1 MHPMN
6 EVERLIINQ
15 MQMSDIQNICLHKQK
30 STINVDVFFFLLNN
44 DEMVVHLNVMIH
56 NIQMVCLCVC
66 VYVCVCASE

>member
-30 STINVDVFFFLLNN
+30 STINADVFF
-44 DEMVVHLNVMIH
+44 
-56 NIQMVCLCVC
+56 
-66 VYVCVCASE
+66 SP